1 MNKWF
6 LIVAFSLPLA
16 IFPVESAEARNKV
29 RIGGNVVVDEGT
41 EVKDAVA
48 VGGSVTVN
56 GRVRDSAVAVGGS
69 VILGP
74 DAVIGKDVVSIGGAV
89 KQAQGSKIH
98 GDVVELNIPGV
109 SAIVPFFVK
118 DTSSSWFWTFKIT
131 IFLGFLALASSSWFW
146 TFKITIFLGFLALAV
161 LMVAVL
167 PKPFNLIS
175 NNVQQNLG
183 KVILWAVLGLVVL
196 VPLAIF
202 LAISVIGIP
211 LIALEV
217 FLVGIAF
224 LVGYIAIAQLI
235 GDKIAALMKRPALSV
250 IWLTVM
256 GFLALWFIGWVPF
269 LGSLV
274 KAVAIVLGFGGV
286 LTTLFTSRKRFQVDS
301 AL

>member
-1 MNKWF
+1 MKKWF
-6 LIVAFSLPLA
+6 PIIALSLPLA
-16 IFPVESAEARNKV
+16 LFPLVSANAKDKV
-29 RIGGNVVVDEGT
+29 RIGGDVVVDQGT

-56 GRVRDSAVAVGGS
+56 GKVRDSAVAVGGS

-74 DAVIGKDVVSIGGAV
+74 HAVIGKDVVSIGGAV
-89 KQAQGSKIH
+89 EQAQGSKIH

-109 SAIVPFFVK
+109 SSIMPFFFE
-118 DTSSSWFWTFKIT
+118 DTSSSFWTFKIVS
-131 IFLGFLALASSSWFW
+131 L
-146 TFKITIFLGFLALAV
+146 LGFLALAV
-161 LMVAVL
+161 LLVAVL
-167 PKPFNLIS
+167 PKPFNLIT

-183 KVILWAVLGLVVL
+183 KIILWGILGLVVL
-196 VPLAIF
+196 IPLAIF

-224 LVGYIAIAQLI
+224 LVGYIAVAQLI
-235 GDKIAALMKRPALSV
+235 GDKIGALMKRPALSV

-256 GFLALWFIGWVPF
+256 GLLALWLIGWVPF

-274 KAVAIVLGFGGV
+274 KAAVIVLGFGGV
-286 LTTLFTSRKRFQVDS
+286 LATLFTSRNRIRMED

>member
-1 MNKWF
+1 MKKWF
-6 LIVAFSLPLA
+6 LIIALSLPLA
-16 IFPVESAEARNKV
+16 FFPPAGASARDKV
-29 RIGGNVVVDEGT
+29 RIGGDVVVDEGT

-56 GRVRDSAVAVGGS
+56 GKVRNSAVAVGGS

-74 DAVIGKDVVSIGGAV
+74 NAVIGNDVVSIGGAV

-109 SAIVPFFVK
+109 SAIMPFFFE
-118 DTSSSWFWTFKIT
+118 DTSYSWFWTFKI
-131 IFLGFLALASSSWFW
+131 ISL
-146 TFKITIFLGFLALAV
+146 LGFLALAV
-161 LMVAVL
+161 LLVAVL

-183 KVILWAVLGLVVL
+183 KIILWGILGLVVL
-196 VPLAIF
+196 IPLAIF
-202 LAISVIGIP
+202 LVISVIGIP

-217 FLVGIAF
+217 FLAGIAF

-235 GDKIAALMKRPALSV
+235 GDKIAALMKRPALNV

-256 GFLALWFIGWVPF
+256 GLLALWLIGWVPF
-269 LGSLV
+269 LGSLI
-274 KAVAIVLGFGGV
+274 KAVVILLGFGGV
-286 LTTLFTSRKRFQVDS
+286 LATLFTSRKRVRVENV
-301 AL
+301 L

>member
-1 MNKWF
+1 MKKEIF
-6 LIVAFSLPLA
+6 YIFAVILFIVLFTPGSVIAKD
-16 IFPVESAEARNKV
+16 KV
-29 RIGGNVVVDEGT
+29 RIGGDVVVDEGT
-41 EVKDAVA
+41 VVKDAVA

-56 GRVRDSAVAVGGS
+56 GKVRDSAVAVGGS

-74 DAVIGKDVVSIGGAV
+74 NAVIGKDVVSIGGAV

-109 SAIVPFFVK
+109 SAIMPFFFK
-118 DTSSSWFWTFKIT
+118 ETSSSWFWTVKFT
-131 IFLGFLALASSSWFW
+131 TL
-146 TFKITIFLGFLALAV
+146 LGFLALAV

-175 NNVQQNLG
+175 TNVQQNLG
-183 KVILWAVLGLVVL
+183 KIILCGILGLVVL
-196 VPLAIF
+196 IPLTIF

-235 GDKIAALMKRPALSV
+235 GDKIAALMKRPALSL

-256 GFLALWFIGWVPF
+256 GLLALWSIGWVPF

-274 KAVAIVLGFGGV
+274 KAVVIVLGFGGV
-286 LTTLFTSRKRFQVDS
+286 LATLFTSRKRVQVDN

>member
-1 MNKWF
+1 MKKWF
-6 LIVAFSLPLA
+6 LPIALSLPLA
-16 IFPVESAEARNKV
+16 LFPPAGAMAKDKV

-56 GRVRDSAVAVGGS
+56 GKVRKSAVAVGGS

-74 DAVIGKDVVSIGGAV
+74 NAVIGKDVVALGGAV
-89 KQAQGSKIH
+89 QQAQGSKIH
-98 GDVVELNIPGV
+98 GEVVELNIPGF
-109 SAIVPFFVK
+109 SAIMPFFFEG
-118 DTSSSWFWTFKIT
+118 TSSSWFWTFKIVS
-131 IFLGFLALASSSWFW
+131 L
-146 TFKITIFLGFLALAV
+146 LGFLALAV
-161 LMVAVL
+161 LLIALL

-183 KVILWAVLGLVVL
+183 KIILWGILGLVVL
-196 VPLAIF
+196 IPLAIF

-217 FLVGIAF
+217 FLAGIAF

-235 GDKIAALMKRPALSV
+235 GDKIAALMKRPALNV
-250 IWLTVM
+250 IWMTVM
-256 GFLALWFIGWVPF
+256 GLFALWLVGWVPF
-269 LGSLV
+269 LGSLI

-286 LTTLFTSRKRFQVDS
+286 LATLFTSKKRSLV
-301 AL
+301 

>member
-1 MNKWF
+1 MKK
-6 LIVAFSLPLA
+6 A
-16 IFPVESAEARNKV
+16 IFYIFAVILFIVLYTPGSVIAKNKV

-48 VGGSVTVN
+48 LGGSVTVY
-56 GRVRDSAVAVGGS
+56 GKVRDSAVAVGGS

-74 DAVIGKDVVSIGGAV
+74 NAVIGKDVVSIGGAV

-98 GDVVELNIPGV
+98 GDVVELNILGV
-109 SAIVPFFVK
+109 SAIIPFFFE
-118 DTSSSWFWTFKIT
+118 DTSSSWFWTFKFST
-131 IFLGFLALASSSWFW
+131 L
-146 TFKITIFLGFLALAV
+146 LGFLALAV

-167 PKPFNLIS
+167 PKPFNLIFS
-175 NNVQQNLG
+175 NVQQNLG
-183 KVILWAVLGLVVL
+183 KIILWGILGLVVL
-196 VPLAIF
+196 IPLAIF

-211 LIALEV
+211 LIALEI

-235 GDKIAALMKRPALSV
+235 GDKIAALMKRPALSL

-256 GFLALWFIGWVPF
+256 GLLALWCIGWVPF

-274 KAVAIVLGFGGV
+274 KAVVIVLGFGGV
-286 LTTLFTSRKRFQVDS
+286 LTTLFTSRKRVQVDN

>member
-6 LIVAFSLPLA
+6 LIIAFSLPLA
-16 IFPVESAEARNKV
+16 IFSAWKREARNKV
-29 RIGGNVVVDEGT
+29 RIGGDVVVDEGT

-56 GRVRDSAVAVGGS
+56 GKVRDSAVAVGGS

-74 DAVIGKDVVSIGGAV
+74 NAVIGKDVVSIGGAV
-89 KQAQGSKIH
+89 KQAQGAKIH

-109 SAIVPFFVK
+109 SSIIPFFVE
-118 DTSSSWFWTFKIT
+118 DTPSSWFWT
-131 IFLGFLALASSSWFW
+131 S
-146 TFKITIFLGFLALAV
+146 KITIFLGFLALAV

-196 VPLAIF
+196 IPLAVF
-202 LAISVIGIP
+202 LVISVVGIP

-217 FLVGIAF
+217 FLVGHRISGR
-224 LVGYIAIAQLI
+224 LHRY
-235 GDKIAALMKRPALSV
+235 R
-250 IWLTVM
+250 
-256 GFLALWFIGWVPF
+256 
-269 LGSLV
+269 
-274 KAVAIVLGFGGV
+274 
-286 LTTLFTSRKRFQVDS
+286 S
-301 AL
+301 AHRG

>member
-1 MNKWF
+1 MKKYF
-6 LIVAFSLPLA
+6 KLLAVILPIVLFPL
-16 IFPVESAEARNKV
+16 VSADARDKV
-29 RIGGNVVVDEGT
+29 RIGGDVFVEEGT

-56 GRVRDSAVAVGGS
+56 GKVRDSAVAVGGS

-74 DAVIGKDVVSIGGAV
+74 NAVIGKDVVSVGGVV

-109 SAIVPFFVK
+109 SAIIPFFLE
-118 DTSSSWFWTFKIT
+118 DTSSSWYWAFKIT
-131 IFLGFLALASSSWFW
+131 TL
-146 TFKITIFLGFLALAV
+146 LGFLALAV
-161 LMVAVL
+161 LLVALL
-167 PKPFNLIS
+167 PKPFDLITD
-175 NNVQQNLG
+175 NVQQNLG

-196 VPLAIF
+196 VPLAFF
-202 LAISVIGIP
+202 LLISVVGIP

-217 FLVGIAF
+217 FLAGIAF

-256 GFLALWFIGWVPF
+256 GLLALWLIGWVPF

-274 KAVAIVLGFGGV
+274 KAVVIVLGFGGV
-286 LTTLFTSRKRFQVDS
+286 LATLFTSRKRVQVQN

>member
-1 MNKWF
+1 MKAYF
-6 LIVAFSLPLA
+6 KLVAVILPMALLPL
-16 IFPVESAEARNKV
+16 VSANAADKV
-29 RIGGNVVVDEGT
+29 RIGGDVFIAAGT

-56 GRVRDSAVAVGGS
+56 GKVRDSAVAVGGS

-74 DAVIGKDVVSIGGAV
+74 EAVIGKDAVSIGGAV
-89 KQAQGSKIH
+89 QQAQGAVIH

-109 SAIVPFFVK
+109 SSIIAFFLE
-118 DTSSSWFWTFKIT
+118 DTSSGWFWTFKI
-131 IFLGFLALASSSWFW
+131 ISL
-146 TFKITIFLGFLALAV
+146 LGFLALAV
-161 LMVAVL
+161 LLVALL
-167 PKPFNLIS
+167 PKPFDLITG
-175 NNVQQNLG
+175 NVQQNLG

-202 LAISVIGIP
+202 LAISVVGIP

-217 FLVGIAF
+217 FLAGIAF

-256 GFLALWFIGWVPF
+256 GLLALWLIGWVPI

-274 KAVAIVLGFGGV
+274 KAAVIVLGFGGV
-286 LTTLFTSRKRFQVDS
+286 LATLFKSRKGVPMVE
-301 AL
+301 AP

>member
-1 MNKWF
+1 MKAYF
-6 LIVAFSLPLA
+6 KLIAVILALVLFPL
-16 IFPVESAEARNKV
+16 VSADARDKV
-29 RIGGNVVVDEGT
+29 RIGGDVVVEEGT

-56 GRVRDSAVAVGGS
+56 GKVRDSAVAVGGS

-74 DAVIGKDVVSIGGAV
+74 GAVIGKDVVSVGGAV
-89 KQAQGSKIH
+89 KQAPGSKIH
-98 GDVVELNIPGV
+98 ADVVELNIPGV
-109 SAIVPFFVK
+109 SAIIPFFLE
-118 DTSSSWFWTFKIT
+118 DTSSSWFWTFKFIT
-131 IFLGFLALASSSWFW
+131 L
-146 TFKITIFLGFLALAV
+146 LGFLALAV

-167 PKPFNLIS
+167 PTPFNLIS

-224 LVGYIAIAQLI
+224 LAGYIAIAQLI
-235 GDKIAALMKRPALSV
+235 GDKIATLMKRPALNV

-256 GFLALWFIGWVPF
+256 GLLTLWLIGWVPF

-274 KAVAIVLGFGGV
+274 KGVVIVLGFGGV
-286 LTTLFTSRKRFQVDS
+286 LLTLFTSRKRVQVET

>member
-1 MNKWF
+1 MKKYF
-6 LIVAFSLPLA
+6 KLIAVILPIVL
-16 IFPVESAEARNKV
+16 FPLVSANARDKV
-29 RIGGNVVVDEGT
+29 RIGGNVVVEEGT

-56 GRVRDSAVAVGGS
+56 GKVRDSAVAVGGS

-74 DAVIGKDVVSIGGAV
+74 DAVVGKDVVSIGGAV
-89 KQAQGSKIH
+89 QQAQGSKIH

-109 SAIVPFFVK
+109 SSLIPFFLE
-118 DTSSSWFWTFKIT
+118 DTSSSWFWTFKIVS
-131 IFLGFLALASSSWFW
+131 L
-146 TFKITIFLGFLALAV
+146 LGFLALAV
-161 LMVAVL
+161 LLVAVL
-167 PKPFNLIS
+167 PKPFDLIT

-202 LAISVIGIP
+202 LVISVVGIP
-211 LIALEV
+211 LIALEA

-235 GDKIAALMKRPALSV
+235 GDKIAALLKRPALSV
-250 IWLTVM
+250 MWLTVM
-256 GFLALWFIGWVPF
+256 GLLALWLIGWVPF

-274 KAVAIVLGFGGV
+274 KAAVIVLGFGGV
-286 LTTLFTSRKRFQVDS
+286 LATLFTSRKRVQIEN

>member
-1 MNKWF
+1 MKKG
-6 LIVAFSLPLA
+6 
-16 IFPVESAEARNKV
+16 IFYIFTVILSITLFTPGNVIAKDKI
-29 RIGGNVVVDEGT
+29 RIGGDVVVDEGT

-56 GRVRDSAVAVGGS
+56 GKVRDSAVAVGGS

-74 DAVIGKDVVSIGGAV
+74 NAVIGNDVVSIGGAV

-98 GDVVELNIPGV
+98 GDLVELNIPGV
-109 SAIVPFFVK
+109 SSIIPFFVE
-118 DTSSSWFWTFKIT
+118 DTSSSWFWTFKFT
-131 IFLGFLALASSSWFW
+131 TL
-146 TFKITIFLGFLALAV
+146 LGFLALAV

-183 KVILWAVLGLVVL
+183 KVILWAVLGLVVI
-196 VPLAIF
+196 VPLAFF
-202 LAISVIGIP
+202 LVISVVGIP

-217 FLVGIAF
+217 FFVGIAF

-235 GDKIAALMKRPALSV
+235 GDKIAALLKRPALSV
-250 IWLTVM
+250 IWVTLM
-256 GFLALWFIGWVPF
+256 GLLAIWLISWVPF

-274 KAVAIVLGFGGV
+274 KAMVIVLGFGGV
-286 LTTLFTSRKRFQVDS
+286 LATLFTSRKGVQVDN

>member
-1 MNKWF
+1 MKKWF
-6 LIVAFSLPLA
+6 PIIALSLPLA
-16 IFPVESAEARNKV
+16 LFPLVSANAKDKV
-29 RIGGNVVVDEGT
+29 RIGGDVVVDQGT

-56 GRVRDSAVAVGGS
+56 GKVRDSAVAVGGS

-74 DAVIGKDVVSIGGAV
+74 HAVIGKDVVSIGGAV
-89 KQAQGSKIH
+89 EQAQGSKIH

-109 SAIVPFFVK
+109 SSIMPFFFE
-118 DTSSSWFWTFKIT
+118 DTSSSWFWTFKIVS
-131 IFLGFLALASSSWFW
+131 L
-146 TFKITIFLGFLALAV
+146 LGFLALAV
-161 LMVAVL
+161 LLVAVL
-167 PKPFNLIS
+167 PKPFNLIT

-183 KVILWAVLGLVVL
+183 KIILWGILGLVVL
-196 VPLAIF
+196 IPLAIF

-224 LVGYIAIAQLI
+224 LVGYIAVAQLI
-235 GDKIAALMKRPALSV
+235 GDKIGALMKRPALSV

-256 GFLALWFIGWVPF
+256 GLLALWLIGWVPF

-274 KAVAIVLGFGGV
+274 KAAVIVLGFGGV
-286 LTTLFTSRKRFQVDS
+286 LATLFTSRNRIRMED

>member
-1 MNKWF
+1 MKKYF
-6 LIVAFSLPLA
+6 KLIAVILALVHFPL
-16 IFPVESAEARNKV
+16 VSANARDKV
-29 RIGGNVVVDEGT
+29 RIGGNVVVEEGT

-56 GRVRDSAVAVGGS
+56 GKVRKSAVAVGGS
-69 VILGP
+69 VVLGP
-74 DAVIGKDVVSIGGAV
+74 NAVVGKDVVSIGGAV

-98 GDVVELNIPGV
+98 GSVVEMNIPGV
-109 SAIVPFFVK
+109 SAIIPFFLE
-118 DTSSSWFWTFKIT
+118 DRSSSWFWTFKIT
-131 IFLGFLALASSSWFW
+131 A
-146 TFKITIFLGFLALAV
+146 FLGFLALAV
-161 LMVAVL
+161 LLVAVL
-167 PKPFNLIS
+167 PKPFDLIT

-196 VPLAIF
+196 VPLALF
-202 LAISVIGIP
+202 LLISVVGIP

-217 FLVGIAF
+217 FLAGIAF

-235 GDKIAALMKRPALSV
+235 GDKIAVLMKRPALSV

-256 GFLALWFIGWVPF
+256 GLLALWLIGWVPF

-274 KAVAIVLGFGGV
+274 KGVVIVLGFGGV
-286 LTTLFTSRKRFQVDS
+286 LATLFTSSKRVQIEK

>member
-1 MNKWF
+1 MRKGGSKMKKYF
-6 LIVAFSLPLA
+6 QLLA
-16 IFPVESAEARNKV
+16 VILTLALFPVVSANAKNKV

-56 GRVRDSAVAVGGS
+56 GKVRDSAVAVGGS

-74 DAVIGKDVVSIGGAV
+74 NAVIGKDVVSIGGAV

-98 GDVVELNIPGV
+98 GDLVELNIPGV
-109 SAIVPFFVK
+109 SAIIPFFVE
-118 DTSSSWFWTFKIT
+118 DTPSSWFWTVKIT
-131 IFLGFLALASSSWFW
+131 SL
-146 TFKITIFLGFLALAV
+146 LGFLALAV
-161 LMVAVL
+161 LMVVVL

-175 NNVQQNLG
+175 NNVQQNLV
-183 KVILWAVLGLVVL
+183 KIILWGILGLVVL
-196 VPLAIF
+196 IPLAIF

-217 FLVGIAF
+217 FFVGIAF

-235 GDKIAALMKRPALSV
+235 GDKIAALMKRPALGV

-256 GFLALWFIGWVPF
+256 GLLALWFIGWVPF
-269 LGSLV
+269 LGSFV
-274 KAVAIVLGFGGV
+274 KAAVIVLGFGGV
-286 LTTLFTSRKRFQVDS
+286 LATLFTSRKSVQIDS

>member
-56 GRVRDSAVAVGGS
+56 GKVRDSAVAVGGS

-74 DAVIGKDVVSIGGAV
+74 NAVIGKDVVSIGGAV

-98 GDVVELNIPGV
+98 GDIVELNIPGV
-109 SAIVPFFVK
+109 SSILPFFFE
-118 DTSSSWFWTFKIT
+118 DT
-131 IFLGFLALASSSWFW
+131 SSSWFW

-224 LVGYIAIAQLI
+224 LVGYIAIAQLL
-235 GDKIAALMKRPALSV
+235 GDKIAALMKKPALSV

-256 GFLALWFIGWVPF
+256 GLLALWLIGWVPF

-274 KAVAIVLGFGGV
+274 KAVVIVLGFGGV
-286 LTTLFTSRKRFQVDS
+286 LATLFTSRKRVQIES
-301 AL
+301 AI